1 MDMILLKQKIKNRGY
16 KLGEFACLLSISRSA
31 LYRKMNG
38 YTEFKLAEI
47 QLAKELLKLTDEE
60 TINIFL

>member
-16 KLGEFACLLSISRSA
+16 KLGEFAYLLSISRSA

-47 QLAKELLKLTDEE
+47 QLAKELLNLTDEE